1 MRQDTNLDT
10 LGTAKAVPKQ
20 EKRER
25 RNYDF
30 SYGISVG
37 YLDNFDDLNDLN
49 LERIPLGGSMK
60 FLTTFV
66 GRVLPLSR
74 KEIHSFTTV
83 AQRPR
88 RY

>member
-25 RNYDF
+25 RNRVF

-60 FLTTFV
+60 FLATFV
-66 GRVLPLSR
+66 GKSLPLSGKGIHTFHSASNR
-74 KEIHSFTTV
+74 KH
-83 AQRPR
+83 
-88 RY
+88 